1 LEFIEAEGCGTFVMR
16 EEYIAGNGAMCQAVW
31 LRCLMEEVLGKK
43 MVASRIKLDNQ
54 SAIALGK
61 NLVLHDRIKH
71 VKTKYHFIR
80 ECVKLGETSLEFLGT
95 HDQLTDLDEAT
106 CKGEIS
112 RTPREDWSGEV
123 IIVQETELEG
133 VC

>member
-1 LEFIEAEGCGTFVMR
+1 
-16 EEYIAGNGAMCQAVW
+16 
-31 LRCLMEEVLGKK
+31 MEEVLGKK
-43 MVASRIKLDNQ
+43 MIASRIKLDNQ

-61 NLVLHDRIKH
+61 NPVLHDRIKH

-80 ECVKLGETSLEFLGT
+80 ECVTSLEFLGT
-95 HDQLTDLDEAT
+95 HDQLADLDEGT

-123 IIVQETELEG
+123 IIVQETELGG